1 VDTILQERRG
11 AGFTQRDP
19 SLEEVALMATA
30 LDLAMR
36 SRSASGSPASAWAAA
51 ARREGLR
58 G

>member
-1 VDTILQERRG
+1 LQERRG
-11 AGFTQRDP
+11 EGFAARDP
-19 SLEEVALMATA
+19 SLAEVALMATA

-36 SRSASGSPASAWAAA
+36 SRHVAGSPVSAWAAA